1 MVASINI
8 LPPEMVE
15 KIFKFLNYKDVCHA
29 KLICRKWKEIIE
41 NGDLV
46 IKAAGKANKLCKP

>member
-1 MVASINI
+1 MI

-15 KIFKFLNYKDVCHA
+15 KIFKFLNYKDICQA

-46 IKAAGKANKLCKP
+46 IKASSKTNKLCKS